1 MPKVILLLIASLLL
15 PLTVSSQDEIVR
27 RGDCIPNFSD
37 GDATTRGVHQR
48 LPSIRNQWDP
58 SIVYRQMVI
67 LIEFKDS
74 TFSRVNPREDYD
86 RIFNEPGYNEGLGP
100 GCVADYFR
108 EQSGGMFN
116 LQFDVFG
123 PYRIDMMARVDNPTA
138 STRNYGREQMR
149 EATKMCL
156 ADNPD
161 IDYTRYDWDSD
172 GYVDQVI
179 FIAASLTGNQG
190 AKACYGYIWPN
201 TSTFSTVTT
210 PDGVKISDYSVS
222 CEMWSNRMSCGIG
235 TICHEYTHCF
245 GLPDLYPTNGSSYS
259 VVDEWDLMDGGNFTN
274 YGWCPPNYTP
284 MEKMLLGWLI
294 PYELME
300 PTTISD
306 LKPSAEGGKVYC
318 ITHSDNEW
326 LLLENRQQQGWDL
339 GAPGKGLVIYHANYD
354 RSSWSG
360 NTVNNNKSKRRYELV
375 HADNLDYDAWDKIV
389 TSQYAGKQH
398 MNNNHLSTSPYP
410 LMSDSMTI
418 VNAELTDS
426 SVPSARMNKQNL
438 EGNELLGKPITNIR
452 MSEDGLISFDFMGG
466 DPDGMLSVK
475 NHHPSVTNRVYN
487 LQGQQVVLPRKGIY
501 IIDGKKYINF

>member
-1 MPKVILLLIASLLL
+1 M
-15 PLTVSSQDEIVR
+15 VR
-27 RGDCIPNFSD
+27 RGDCIPAFSD

-161 IDYTRYDWDSD
+161 VDYTRYDWDSD

-210 PDGVKISDYSVS
+210 PDGVKIS
-222 CEMWSNRMSCGIG
+222 
-235 TICHEYTHCF
+235 F
-245 GLPDLYPTNGSSYS
+245 A
-259 VVDEWDLMDGGNFTN
+259 
-274 YGWCPPNYTP
+274 
-284 MEKMLLGWLI
+284 K
-294 PYELME
+294 
-300 PTTISD
+300 
-306 LKPSAEGGKVYC
+306 
-318 ITHSDNEW
+318 
-326 LLLENRQQQGWDL
+326 
-339 GAPGKGLVIYHANYD
+339 
-354 RSSWSG
+354 
-360 NTVNNNKSKRRYELV
+360 
-375 HADNLDYDAWDKIV
+375 
-389 TSQYAGKQH
+389 
-398 MNNNHLSTSPYP
+398 
-410 LMSDSMTI
+410 
-418 VNAELTDS
+418 
-426 SVPSARMNKQNL
+426 
-438 EGNELLGKPITNIR
+438 
-452 MSEDGLISFDFMGG
+452 
-466 DPDGMLSVK
+466 
-475 NHHPSVTNRVYN
+475 
-487 LQGQQVVLPRKGIY
+487 
-501 IIDGKKYINF
+501 